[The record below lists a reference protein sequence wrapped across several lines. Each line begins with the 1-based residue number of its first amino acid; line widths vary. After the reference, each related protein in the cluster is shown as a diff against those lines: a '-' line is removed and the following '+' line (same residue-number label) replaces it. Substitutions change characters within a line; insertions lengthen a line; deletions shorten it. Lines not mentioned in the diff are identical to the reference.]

1 MNRTEARNAVVS
13 AAKNAF
19 NAKLFAGTSGNL
31 SIRIPE
37 ENLVAIT
44 PTSVR
49 YETMTAEDIVLID
62 LDGEIVEGRYKPSS
76 EWQMHLEVFR
86 RMKTVNAVV
95 HTHSPYATAFAVV
108 HRHIPQ
114 VLIEMIPFLGGDVPL
129 AEYAPPGTLE
139 LGKSVV
145 RALGNDRFGCLM
157 ANHGVLTIGETID
170 QAYLRAEYVE
180 DAAKICAY
188 AEGLGKPILIS

>member
-1 MNRTEARNAVVS
+1 MNRNEAREAVLS

-19 NAKLFAGTSGNL
+19 AAKLFAGTSGNL
-31 SIRIPE
+31 SVRISD

-44 PTSVR
+44 PTCIR
-49 YETMTAEDIVLID
+49 YETMTLDDIVLID
-62 LDGEIVEGRYKPSS
+62 FDGNVVEGHHKQSS
-76 EWQMHLEVFR
+76 EWQMHLEVMR
-86 RMKTVNAVV
+86 QMSSVNAVV

-108 HRHIPQ
+108 HRRIPQ

-129 AEYAPPGTLE
+129 ADYAQPGTLA
-139 LGKSVV
+139 LGTNAV
-145 RALGNDRFGCLM
+145 RALGHDRFGCLM
-157 ANHGVLTIGETID
+157 ANHGVLTIGETIA

-188 AEGLGKPILIS
+188 AEGLGKPVIIS